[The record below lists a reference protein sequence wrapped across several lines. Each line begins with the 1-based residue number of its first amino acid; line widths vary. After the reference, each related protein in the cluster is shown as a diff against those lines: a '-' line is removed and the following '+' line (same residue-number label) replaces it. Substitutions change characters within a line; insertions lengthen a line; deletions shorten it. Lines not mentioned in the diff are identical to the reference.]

1 MKKILLGISTLGIC
15 LVVLSFCA
23 SSAWAQGSSGG
34 GEYERLVRVSPVT
47 VIDAVAEQPSQVALL
62 SSYPNPFNPET
73 TIRFDVRQAQR
84 VRLSVFDLL
93 GRQVAL
99 LVSSHVEVGQHE
111 VRFQAGDL
119 PSGTYFIRLET
130 AADVAVRQIVLM
142 K

>member
-1 MKKILLGISTLGIC
+1 MKKILLGISTLGMC

-23 SSAWAQGSSGG
+23 NSAWAQVKPTDD
-34 GEYERLVRVSPVT
+34 YERLVRVSPVT

-73 TIRFDVRQAQR
+73 TIRFDVREGQQ
-84 VRLSVFDLL
+84 VRLAVFDLL

-119 PSGTYFIRLET
+119 PSGTYFIRLQT